1 MHNNTN
7 PKPARPGSR
16 SWSRR
21 LKNPQPAR
29 TLTAVL
35 AAAMALAVAATA
47 LGPLGAAQ
55 AQDVETPPEH
65 SGAVTIVAQHPTAL
79 QGIDDLVFTVTRAVA
94 ADNALTVQVTLASDD
109 AQSGGATLSVTIPAG
124 KRTGSLAHGT
134 AGWQAETAVIDVTAT
149 VDGGSLYDVG
159 DPSTATVRLY
169 LGDGLVTVRLN
180 AGSYTLAESVGTDHA
195 AYSVTVKTKPGV
207 PAPNTAITVAI
218 DSQDGTA
225 TSADDYLAVS
235 RSFAFGGASGRFW
248 WPVGDTYVSAFYEP
262 LTVIDDGKIE
272 GDETFQLKLTRGAGT
287 PSAVLLAPADSD
299 SPACTSS
306 ECSATVT
313 ITDDDARGVTL
324 SETGRLSVVEGDTET
339 YTVVLDSEPTGNVT
353 VTPEVRDGTDAAIS
367 VSGAL
372 TFTPAD
378 WDSPQTVTVTAAA
391 DGNDVHG
398 SATIIHTVAGAD
410 YGTNS
415 VTAAS
420 VPVIEGDLVGRT
432 VVSLVQ
438 VPDGTVVRDGST
450 VLDGSTFAEGDPA
463 WYRILLSSEDGGRVR
478 GGVDVELSYEWN
490 PGPLSGQTS
499 RATLGL
505 PRVDHWDGAVSSL
518 EDEVGN
524 GDGTVTVRITGCERS
539 GCIIGTPSEI
549 TLTIADDDGGPN
561 AAPPG
566 RVAEP
571 GLLCPASPAGY
582 VDTGVHVIWQAPD
595 GGAPI
600 EHYEVSYRHHDLT
613 NGWLRGAGDWQAWPH
628 GRDETSATITGLD
641 ADALYGARVRAV
653 NANGPGEWSYEGF
666 AWTGQPDWYC
676 DFVNSF
682 YSP

>member
-1 MHNNTN
+1 
-7 PKPARPGSR
+7 
-16 SWSRR
+16 
-21 LKNPQPAR
+21 
-29 TLTAVL
+29 
-35 AAAMALAVAATA
+35 MALAVAGLA
-47 LGPLGAAQ
+47 LGLPGAAQ
-55 AQDVETPPEH
+55 AQDMETTPAQ
-65 SGAVTIVAQHPTAL
+65 SGAVTIAAKHPTAL

-94 ADNALTVQVTLASDD
+94 ANDQLEVPVTLSSGIIEASR
-109 AQSGGATLSVTIPAG
+109 LSHTATIPANE
-124 KRTGSLAHGT
+124 RSVELRVHTRSLDAAAMTG
-134 AGWQAETAVIDVTAT
+134 DVTAT
-149 VDGGSLYDVG
+149 VGSGNLYNVG
-159 DPSTATVRLY
+159 DPSTATVRVY
-169 LGDGLVTVRLN
+169 VGDGLVTARLN
-180 AGSYTLAESVGTDHA
+180 AGSYTLAESVGTDYA
-195 AYSVTVKTKPGV
+195 AYSVTMKTKSGV
-207 PAPNTAITVAI
+207 PAPNAAITVAI
-218 DSQDGTA
+218 DGQNGTA

-235 RSFAFGGASGRFW
+235 RSFSFGGASGRFW

-313 ITDDDARGVTL
+313 ITDDDTRGVTL
-324 SETGRLSVVEGDTET
+324 SETRRLSIVEGDTET
-339 YTVVLDSEPTGNVT
+339 YTVVLDSEPTGHVT
-353 VTPEVRDGTDAAIS
+353 VTPEVRDSTDAAIS

-372 TFTPAD
+372 TFTSSN

-410 YGTNS
+410 YATNG

-420 VPVIEGDLVGRT
+420 IPVIEGDLVGRT

-450 VLDGSTFAEGDPA
+450 VLDGSTFEEGDPA
-463 WYRILLSSEDGGRVR
+463 WYRILLSSQDGGRVR

-490 PGPLSGQTS
+490 PGPLSGQT
-499 RATLGL
+499 RTATLGL
-505 PRVDHWDGAVSSL
+505 PRVDHWDGAVHSL

-524 GDGTVTVRITGCERS
+524 GNGTVTVRITGCERS
-539 GCIIGTPSEI
+539 SCIIGTPSEI
-549 TLTIADDDGGPN
+549 TLTIADDDGGAN

-566 RVAEP
+566 RVDEP
-571 GLLCPASPAGY
+571 GLLCPTSPAGF
-582 VDTGVHVIWQAPD
+582 VDTGVHVIWEAPDD

-600 EHYEVSYRHHDLT
+600 EDYEVSYRHHDLA

-628 GRDETSATITGLD
+628 GSDRTSATITGLD
-641 ADALYGARVRAV
+641 ADALYGVRVRAV
-653 NANGPGEWSYEGF
+653 NSNGAGEWSYEGF

-676 DFVNSF
+676 EFVNGF
-682 YSP
+682 YTP

>member
-1 MHNNTN
+1 
-7 PKPARPGSR
+7 
-16 SWSRR
+16 
-21 LKNPQPAR
+21 
-29 TLTAVL
+29 
-35 AAAMALAVAATA
+35 MALVVAGVA
-47 LGPLGAAQ
+47 LGPSGAAQ
-55 AQDVETPPEH
+55 AQEMETTQEH
-65 SGAVTIVAQHPTAL
+65 SGAVTIVAEHPTAL

-94 ADNALTVQVTLASDD
+94 ADYALAVPVTLSSDD

-124 KRTGSLAHGT
+124 QKSGALVAGT
-134 AGWQAETAVIDVTAT
+134 TGWQAEAAVIDVTAT
-149 VDGGSLYDVG
+149 VGAGNLYDVG

-180 AGSYTLAESVGTDHA
+180 AGSYTFAESVGTKYA

-207 PAPNTAITVAI
+207 PAPNAAITVAI
-218 DSQDGTA
+218 DGQNGTA

-235 RSFAFGGASGRFW
+235 RSFSFGGASGRFW

-306 ECSATVT
+306 ECSVTVT
-313 ITDDDARGVTL
+313 ITDDDTRGVTL
-324 SETGRLSVVEGDTET
+324 SETRRLSIVEGDTET
-339 YTVVLDSEPTGNVT
+339 YTVVLDSEPTGHVT
-353 VTPEVRDGTDAAIS
+353 VTPEVRDSTDAAIS

-372 TFTPAD
+372 TFTSSN

-410 YGTNS
+410 YATNG

-420 VPVIEGDLVGRT
+420 IPVIEADLVGRT
-432 VVSLVQ
+432 VVSLGQ

-450 VLDGSTFAEGDPA
+450 VLDGSTFKEGDPA
-463 WYRILLSSEDGGRVR
+463 WYRILLSSQDGGRVR

-490 PGPLSGQTS
+490 PGPLSGQT
-499 RATLGL
+499 RTAALGL
-505 PRVDHWDGAVSSL
+505 PRVDHWDSAVHSL
-518 EDEVGN
+518 EDAVGN
-524 GDGTVTVRITGCERS
+524 GNGTVTVRITGCERS

-549 TLTIADDDGGPN
+549 TLTIADDDGGAN

-566 RVAEP
+566 RVDEP
-571 GLLCPASPAGY
+571 GLLCPTSPGGF
-582 VDTGVHVIWQAPD
+582 VDTGVHVIWEAPDD

-600 EHYEVSYRHHDLT
+600 EDYEVSYRHHDLA

-628 GRDETSATITGLD
+628 GSDQTSATITGLD

-653 NANGPGEWSYEGF
+653 NSNGPGEWSYEGF

-676 DFVNSF
+676 EFVNGL
-682 YSP
+682 YTP